1 MPKQRDIIWS
11 NESLRQIKNIKKNQP
26 EAEKYL
32 QKIASLI
39 EDIQKTPFKG
49 LGKPEPLKHKYEGC
63 WSRRINIQDRLIYKV
78 EKKEIQIVSIL
89 GHYS

>member
-1 MPKQRDIIWS
+1 MPRQRDIIWS
-11 NESLRQIKNIKKNQP
+11 NEFLRQIKNIKKNQP

-78 EKKEIQIVSIL
+78 EKNEIQIVSIL

>member
-1 MPKQRDIIWS
+1 MPKKRDIVWS
-11 NESLRQIKNIKKNQP
+11 NESLRQIRNIKKNQS

-32 QKIASLI
+32 QKIATLI
-39 EDIQKTPFKG
+39 EEIQKAPFKG

-78 EKKEIQIVSIL
+78 EKNEIQIISIL

>member
-78 EKKEIQIVSIL
+78 EKKEIKIVSIL

>member
-1 MPKQRDIIWS
+1 MAKQRDIIWS
-11 NESLRQIKNIKKNQP
+11 QESLRQIKNIKKNQP

-32 QKIASLI
+32 QKIAPLI
-39 EDIQKTPFKG
+39 EEIQKTPFRG

-78 EKKEIQIVSIL
+78 EKNEIQIISIL

>member
-1 MPKQRDIIWS
+1 LPKQRDIIWS

-78 EKKEIQIVSIL
+78 EKNEIQIVSIL

>member
-1 MPKQRDIIWS
+1 MPRQRDIIWS
-11 NESLRQIKNIKKNQP
+11 NEFLRQIKNIKKNQP

-78 EKKEIQIVSIL
+78 EKKR
-89 GHYS
+89 

>member
-1 MPKQRDIIWS
+1 LPKQRDIIWS

-49 LGKPEPLKHKYEGC
+49 LGKPEPLKHKYESC

-78 EKKEIQIVSIL
+78 EKNEIQIVSIL

>member
-1 MPKQRDIIWS
+1 MPKKRNLVWS
-11 NESLRQIKNIKKNQP
+11 NESLRQIKIIKKNQP
-26 EAEKYL
+26 DAQQYL
-32 QKIASLI
+32 QKIAMLI
-39 EDIQKTPFKG
+39 DDIQKSPFKG

-78 EKKEIQIVSIL
+78 EKSEIQIISIL